1 LEGEEGGAF
10 FSKEVIEAA
19 REGESKTPHER
30 EEEPKRDLIE
40 EM

>member
-10 FSKEVIEAA
+10 FSKEVIEAR
-19 REGESKTPHER
+19 REGELKTPQER
-30 EEEPKRDLIE
+30 EEARKRDLIE